1 VPTNT
6 QVESPLK
13 GVRVKLLEA
22 AALLDEQDK
31 SLARYEALL
40 QNR

>member
-1 VPTNT
+1 VSNRLLT
-6 QVESPLK
+6 QVGQE
-13 GVRVKLLEA
+13 